1 MVRGGYRFSL
11 WVNHLASTVFSQEVV
26 TSSSANVLDDIFSGA
41 KTHFLSTV
49 HDAYAVTLADPVEE
63 GLCVVVLVFRKV
75 EHLIEAELVK
85 GDRIEGSYHSDVL
98 YCRLVRITVA
108 VTVN

>member
-41 KTHFLSTV
+41 ETHFLSTV
-49 HDAYAVTLADPVEE
+49 HDADAYVGHGSCLPSE
-63 GLCVVVLVFRKV
+63 GVVL
-75 EHLIEAELVK
+75 
-85 GDRIEGSYHSDVL
+85 D
-98 YCRLVRITVA
+98 
-108 VTVN
+108 